1 MSIQISGSVAIDTI
15 MVFEGRFRDH
25 ILADQVHMLNVA
37 FLTPRMRQER
47 GGCAANIAFG
57 LRQLGQPAA
66 ILGSIGQDGVAYRD
80 SLADLGIDMSEVHLI
95 EDAYTAQAF
104 ITTDLDDNQITA
116 FHPGAMT
123 EAHRAQIRAATAGQ
137 PAFGIVSPNGRQ
149 AMIDHAAG
157 FAAAGIPFIFDPG
170 QAMPMFDGPA
180 LLGMV
185 RQATWITVNDYES
198 EMLCR
203 TTGHRLEELLGLLQ
217 SHPQGGIVVTK
228 GAEGAELLMQSG
240 ERVKIPAL
248 KIEKAVDPTGC
259 GDSFRSGLLTGLLQ
273 GEGLAVGAAIGS
285 VMGGLK
291 IQTRGAQNYRL
302 TRENF
307 TAAWQSIGYPAECPA
322 DRLGLSA

>member
-25 ILADQVHMLNVA
+25 ILPDQVHMLNVA

-66 ILGSIGQDGVAYRD
+66 ILGSIGPDGLSYRTA
-80 SLADLGIDMSEVHLI
+80 LEELGIDVSEVHLI
-95 EDAYTAQAF
+95 EGAYTAQAF

-116 FHPGAMT
+116 FHPGAMS
-123 EAHRAQIRAATAGQ
+123 EAHQAQIRKPSAGDA
-137 PAFGIVSPNGRQ
+137 AFGIVSPNGRQ

-180 LLGMV
+180 LLSLV
-185 RQATWITVNDYES
+185 KQATWVTVNDYES

-203 TTGHRLEELLGLLQ
+203 TTGHGLADLLSLLQ
-217 SHPQGGIVVTK
+217 PHPQGGMVVTK
-228 GAEGAELLMQSG
+228 GAEGAEIHLQTG
-240 ERVKIPAL
+240 ELIHVPAL
-248 KIEKAVDPTGC
+248 AVDKPVDPTGC
-259 GDSFRSGLLTGLLQ
+259 GDSFRSGLLTGLLL
-273 GEGLAVGAAIGS
+273 GEGLAYGAAIGS

-307 TAAWQSIGYPAECPA
+307 TAAWQSMGFKAECPA
-322 DRLGLSA
+322 SRLALPV